1 MTSLL
6 DQYEQN
12 SQRSMG
18 PVSPPT
24 PVGSDVVSLYYL
36 FLSLTILELFT
47 VLVSDFICDEQIF
60 LCLQL

>member
-12 SQRSMG
+12 SQRSVG

-24 PVGSDVVSLYYL
+24 PVGSDVVSFYYL
-36 FLSLTILELFT
+36 LPKPNYTGIIYSIGF
-47 VLVSDFICDEQIF
+47 
-60 LCLQL
+60 